1 MVIAMYLTLSLLDRD
16 QIGKCQR
23 IAAEAQFVDG
33 RISNPHN
40 IAKNNLQLQDPGHYK
55 RSAEILQ
62 QALIQDE
69 GFRNFAMPT
78 AIAPPLLTKYHSGM
92 RYGVHTDN
100 AFIQAPKGSLRSD
113 LSCTIFL
120 NDPDSYDGGQLRI
133 WLGEAQLEF
142 KLPAGQAIVYP
153 SNSLHE
159 VVEVTKG
166 ERLVAITFIQ
176 SRLAD
181 PFKRNMLYEL
191 GEVAA
196 LEGLKM
202 SHENYTRLQFVQQS
216 LLRYWSG

>member
-1 MVIAMYLTLSLLDRD
+1 MYLTLQLLDAD
-16 QIGKCQR
+16 QIAECRQ

-40 IAKNNLQLQDPGHYK
+40 IAKNNLQLHDPSYYE
-55 RSAEILQ
+55 RSAQILRK
-62 QALIQDE
+62 ALAQDE
-69 GFRNFAMPT
+69 GFRNFTVAT
-78 AIAPPLLTKYHSGM
+78 AVAPPMLTKYRPGM
-92 RYGVHTDN
+92 RYGIHTDN
-100 AFIQAPKGSLRSD
+100 AFIQAPKGMLRSD
-113 LSCTIFL
+113 ISCTIFL
-120 NDPDSYDGGQLRI
+120 SDPESYEGGALRV
-133 WLGEAQLEF
+133 WLGDAQIEF
-142 KLPAGQAIVYP
+142 KLPAGHAVLYP

-159 VVEVTKG
+159 VMEVTEG

-216 LLRYWSG
+216 LLRYWSS